1 MSDRLTETRVED
13 TLPLLE
19 LFIQLREVGLP
30 LGIDEYKLLLQ
41 ALQQGLGTRDRLSL
55 KPVCQAV
62 WVKSVEARR
71 LLDYYFDMIVER
83 VEEGDRTLDPDGG
96 EEGDLFLDDRD
107 RSMIPEQ
114 TESTD
119 ETTTPELAEETP
131 KLGETTPAPTE
142 STPEPIMGKG
152 EFTASTKM
160 KDEVQVG
167 KSVVQFIDKND
178 EIPDGSVI
186 LTGEYF
192 PLTRRQM
199 KQSWRYLRRPIRE
212 GASVELDV
220 EATVKQIG
228 QQGMLR
234 ELVLVPR
241 RVNRAKLMLSID
253 RDGSMV
259 PFHALSQRLAET
271 ALRGGRLGS
280 ADIYYFHNC
289 PIEYLY
295 RDRHHQEAEAI
306 SSILDLI
313 SERTAVLIFSDG
325 GAARG
330 GHSPDRVELTDKFL
344 EQLKTKVRYIAW
356 LNPMPKSRWEGTT
369 AGEIARMVPMFA
381 VSRSG
386 LQSAINVLRGR

>member
-1 MSDRLTETRVED
+1 MSDRLIETRIED

-19 LFIQLREVGLP
+19 LFTQLREAGLP

-41 ALQQGLGTRDRLSL
+41 ALQQGFGTRDRLSL
-55 KPVCQAV
+55 KRLCQAV
-62 WVKSVEARR
+62 WVKSVADRH
-71 LLDYYFDMIVER
+71 LFDYYFDMIVER

-96 EEGDLFLDDRD
+96 KGGDRSFDDRD

-131 KLGETTPAPTE
+131 KLGETTQTE

-152 EFTASTKM
+152 ESTASTNIKE
-160 KDEVQVG
+160 EVQVG

-178 EIPDGSVI
+178 EIPDRSVI

-289 PIEYLY
+289 PIDYLY
-295 RDRHHQEAEAI
+295 RDRYHQEGEAI
-306 SSILDLI
+306 SSILDRI

-330 GHSPDRVELTDKFL
+330 GYSPDRVELTEEFL

-356 LNPMPKSRWEGTT
+356 LNPMPESRWEGTT
-369 AGEIARMVPMFA
+369 AGEIAGMVPMFA